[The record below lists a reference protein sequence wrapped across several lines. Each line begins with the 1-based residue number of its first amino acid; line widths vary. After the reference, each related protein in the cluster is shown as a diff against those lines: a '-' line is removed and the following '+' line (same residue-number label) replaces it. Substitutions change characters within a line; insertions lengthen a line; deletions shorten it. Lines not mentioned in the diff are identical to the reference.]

1 MFSKSSFFQ
10 DLKNFWS
17 NLYYFTLYKADLAE
31 EKELVDYLEATKI
44 SDESTSNSTE
54 SGGNLENSECLK
66 DREVYEYGSFHAQWA
81 VNDIDRPD
89 ELDFKIKKVDFCP

>member
-1 MFSKSSFFQ
+1 MQKTVCRYLKFSGRNRRTSFGRPMKKS
-10 DLKNFWS
+10 
-17 NLYYFTLYKADLAE
+17 T
-31 EKELVDYLEATKI
+31 
-44 SDESTSNSTE
+44 
-54 SGGNLENSECLK
+54 LENSACLK